1 MDKGKVDRI
10 GMAKSR
16 QQYIFGYP
24 YDTNGSTFFFRVF
37 TRQKE
42 DIKRDISLGQ

>member
-16 QQYIFGYP
+16 QQYIFGIHM
-24 YDTNGSTFFFRVF
+24 TLMVVLFFRVF